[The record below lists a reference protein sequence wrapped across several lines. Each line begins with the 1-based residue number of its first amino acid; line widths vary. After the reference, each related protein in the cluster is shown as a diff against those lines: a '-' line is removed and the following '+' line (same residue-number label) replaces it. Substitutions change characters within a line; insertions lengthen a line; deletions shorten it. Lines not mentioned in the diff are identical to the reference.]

1 MILMANILYDV
12 YQGDNYTPNSRKYE
26 ITVTVDDE
34 VDSATIND
42 LLPNNGVNYKKTSG
56 ISYISTDSSATIY
69 TPTKM
74 IVASF
79 VAEFGNDNIA
89 TGYKE
94 GVWKILSSI
103 PFLS

>member
-1 MILMANILYDV
+1 MANILYDV
-12 YQGDNYTPNSRKYE
+12 YQGDNYAPNSKKYE

-34 VDSATIND
+34 IDATTIND
-42 LLPNNGVNYKKTSG
+42 ILPNNGANYKKTSG

-79 VAEFGNDNIA
+79 VAEFGDDNLT
-89 TGYKE
+89 TGYKN
-94 GVWKILSSI
+94 GKWRILASVASK
-103 PFLS
+103 